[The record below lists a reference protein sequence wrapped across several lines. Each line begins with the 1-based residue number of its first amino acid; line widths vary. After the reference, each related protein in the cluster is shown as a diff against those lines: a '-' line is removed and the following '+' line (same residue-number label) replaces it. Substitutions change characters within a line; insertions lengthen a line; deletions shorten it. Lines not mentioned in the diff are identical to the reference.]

1 MTQNLLFY
9 PSNSQSGKD
18 TKGCLDT
25 QNNEP

>member
-18 TKGCLDT
+18 TKRYLDT
-25 QNNEP
+25 KNNEP